1 MATIIEK
8 TNILRKEFLELELN
22 HDELIT
28 LDELYRYLDLK
39 VS

>member
-1 MATIIEK
+1 MTTIIEK
-8 TNILRKEFLELELN
+8 TNILRKEFLEVDVN

-28 LDELYRYLDLK
+28 QDALYRYLDIK